1 LLILS
6 FFRKKTDKI
15 LIIQTAK
22 IGDYANSTIIFGEA
36 SSTKGGKFDIVLDE
50 ININFANYD
59 SRIENKFI
67 INRYKKGVKKFI
79 LGFKLFFKSYDKIY
93 VLMPNNLN
101 LFLAKF
107 AFSNHII
114 TISHY
119 KNSSLFYLL
128 SKNAKVIHHTKED
141 LTLKTYLKMLDL
153 ELFQNELQKDM
164 IKVKKMVQKP

>member
-1 LLILS
+1 MYVIYYFLLYPFLLILS

-67 INRYKKGVKKFI
+67 INRYKKGVKK
-79 LGFKLFFKSYDKIY
+79 
-93 VLMPNNLN
+93 
-101 LFLAKF
+101 
-107 AFSNHII
+107 
-114 TISHY
+114 
-119 KNSSLFYLL
+119 
-128 SKNAKVIHHTKED
+128 
-141 LTLKTYLKMLDL
+141 
-153 ELFQNELQKDM
+153 
-164 IKVKKMVQKP
+164 